1 MATSLG
7 EAYSILGS
15 AQGAEF
21 KRRREEE
28 EKARKDARRDQYIS
42 YIAAPLITGA
52 SEALISGAT
61 EVASNIFLGD
71 NAKKYFE
78 TEQGRIIA
86 RQAKAADKI
95 EQRLT
100 KQIDQLSTGG
110 RSPLDTLV
118 LQATADFK
126 TELERTY
133 GADAKNAVIIN
144 KIISDSQDIIYT
156 TAQEKLD
163 MLTKVRDYAAV
174 SPDVDVLKE
183 RAADTTQFFGKSAGK
198 KLLSTWAGKLTGK
211 DPAAVGAKYILTG
224 STKFNEEDDE
234 LFTQLQEGG
243 YMESL
248 TEQIKKLEGFNNGRL
263 TNAVASWQAKN
274 PGIDPLLKGGQFEEA
289 VASLQDSADLAALSG
304 SNPEIAAF
312 LNTTDG
318 KDVKNPEQLQQA
330 LVKRALNISP
340 AETKGLVNMY
350 IARPDGRE
358 SMQVLETITASSLF
372 NVEGSPEA
380 IKKDTD
386 KYIEIQKSSQA
397 FVTDTLMPQFAYE
410 LQGVLSKLSPA
421 EVAKINPATRTQL
434 AYDYINYQINN
445 NLINEPE
452 IEKSWYQSNE
462 PARMERVFKEPTAG
476 IDFIKNSL
484 GSVETLAERA
494 KSSGAG
500 RDIAAVTSQKI
511 APFYVSLEEDEFNNQ
526 FSFVK
531 NPVLPN
537 DLKIKAI
544 NEGFDAL
551 YNTLNEQA
559 IRSGYKDKD
568 GNPNLSPQLI
578 EQLEEK
584 RNNYLKLFD

>member
-86 RQAKAADKI
+86 RQSKAADKI

-118 LQATADFK
+118 SQATADFK

-133 GADAKNAVIIN
+133 GDDAKNAVIIN

-163 MLTKVRDYAAV
+163 MLTKARDYAAV

-234 LFTQLQEGG
+234 LF
-243 YMESL
+243 YS
-248 TEQIKKLEGFNNGRL
+248 
-263 TNAVASWQAKN
+263 
-274 PGIDPLLKGGQFEEA
+274 
-289 VASLQDSADLAALSG
+289 
-304 SNPEIAAF
+304 
-312 LNTTDG
+312 
-318 KDVKNPEQLQQA
+318 
-330 LVKRALNISP
+330 
-340 AETKGLVNMY
+340 
-350 IARPDGRE
+350 
-358 SMQVLETITASSLF
+358 
-372 NVEGSPEA
+372 
-380 IKKDTD
+380 
-386 KYIEIQKSSQA
+386 
-397 FVTDTLMPQFAYE
+397 
-410 LQGVLSKLSPA
+410 
-421 EVAKINPATRTQL
+421 ATR
-434 AYDYINYQINN
+434 
-445 NLINEPE
+445 
-452 IEKSWYQSNE
+452 
-462 PARMERVFKEPTAG
+462 R
-476 IDFIKNSL
+476 
-484 GSVETLAERA
+484 
-494 KSSGAG
+494 
-500 RDIAAVTSQKI
+500 AVTW
-511 APFYVSLEEDEFNNQ
+511 SLLLNRL
-526 FSFVK
+526 K
-531 NPVLPN
+531 N
-537 DLKIKAI
+537 
-544 NEGFDAL
+544 
-551 YNTLNEQA
+551 
-559 IRSGYKDKD
+559 
-568 GNPNLSPQLI
+568 
-578 EQLEEK
+578 
-584 RNNYLKLFD
+584 